1 MKKLKISYLFLF
13 LSFSLGSDTMSRTVV
28 VVGLYVLHPGVLL
41 GTAKE
46 TTISHLEQSLWFA
59 STHNALIVQPNS
71 VILMKC

>member
-1 MKKLKISYLFLF
+1 
-13 LSFSLGSDTMSRTVV
+13 MSRTVV

-59 STHNALIVQPNS
+59 STHKALIVQPNS